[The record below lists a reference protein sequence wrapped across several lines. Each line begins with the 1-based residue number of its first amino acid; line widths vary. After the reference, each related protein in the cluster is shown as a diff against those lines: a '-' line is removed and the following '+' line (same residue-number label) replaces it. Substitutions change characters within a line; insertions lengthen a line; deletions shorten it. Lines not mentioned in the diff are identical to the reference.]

1 MFFCKFNELKKTKF
15 LKYSE
20 FTMKKIYFLFII
32 LCGSCNFEKPTKFSQ
47 LALNDT
53 VYDLSNTAFSIKEV
67 LHQYKGKK
75 VFIDVWASWCADCIR
90 GLPGVQVLQK
100 EHPAVVFL
108 FLSVDKS
115 KNAWTNGIQR
125 FQIKGEHYNL
135 PKGMKS
141 GEFVDFINLGWI
153 PRYMVIDEQGKI
165 SLFKATSASD
175 YAIKEVLKKGI

>member
-1 MFFCKFNELKKTKF
+1 MFFCKFREVKKTKF
-15 LKYSE
+15 LKHSE
-20 FTMKKIYFLFII
+20 FIMKKIYFLFII
-32 LCGSCNFEKPTKFSQ
+32 LCASCNFEKPTQFSE

-53 VYDLSNTAFSIKEV
+53 VYDVNNTAFSIKEV

-75 VFIDVWASWCADCIR
+75 VLIDVWASWCADCIK
-90 GLPGVQVLQK
+90 GLPSVRNLQK
-100 EHPAVVFL
+100 EYPAVVFL

-115 KNAWTNGIQR
+115 KNAWKNGIQR

-141 GEFVDFINLGWI
+141 GEFVDFIHLGWI
-153 PRYMVIDEQGKI
+153 PRYMVIDTQGNI

-175 YAIKEVLKKGI
+175 SAIKEVLKKGI